1 MSSMLNNL
9 ESIPSNDEFLWAD
22 FLEIR
27 AMVHPDKAFSRGDLD
42 SVMRAQPEEFN
53 REQSSAKWRF
63 GTDFIR
69 QRINIFGDSYPFSL
83 SEDGDTLTLEQ
94 YDDLENIKKLY
105 LSLLICAN
113 IKYIP
118 QGTRPTITR
127 SFEMISL
134 PIFTSL
140 MPRGYHVYPN
150 WAGGGANA
158 RYTGLLIDK
167 YQAIARDIRCETTTF
182 KPRDFKPRDS
192 GDGGIDIVAWH
203 PFGDD
208 RDAIPAAFVQCG
220 CSKDEW
226 RHKQLEPSYAK
237 LGSKMPVTH
246 PWASYYF
253 LPQDLRWMD
262 GDWAY
267 KADIGGAILIDR
279 LRLINL
285 ARENELIDALPP
297 TPYVDDAVSMS
308 YR

>member
-1 MSSMLNNL
+1 MLNNL
-9 ESIPSNDEFLWAD
+9 ESLPSNDEFLWAD

-27 AMVHPDKAFSRGDLD
+27 SMVHPDKAFSRGDLD

-53 REQSSAKWRF
+53 REQSSAKWRL

-83 SEDGDTLTLEQ
+83 SADGDTLSLEN

-118 QGTRPTITR
+118 LATRPTITR
-127 SFEMISL
+127 SFELISL

-140 MPRGYHVYPN
+140 MPRGYQVYPN
-150 WAGGGANA
+150 WAGGGADA
-158 RYTGLLIDK
+158 RYTGLLIEK

-203 PFGDD
+203 PFGDE

-267 KADIGGAILIDR
+267 KADIGGAILVDR

>member
-1 MSSMLNNL
+1 MLNNL

-83 SEDGDTLTLEQ
+83 SEDGDTLTLEN

-118 QGTRPTITR
+118 QATRPIITR

-140 MPRGYHVYPN
+140 MPRGYYVYPN

-158 RYTGLLIDK
+158 RYTGLLIEK

-182 KPRDFKPRDS
+182 KPRDFKSRDS

-203 PFGDD
+203 PFGDE

-267 KADIGGAILIDR
+267 KADIGGAILVDR

>member
-1 MSSMLNNL
+1 MLNNL

-42 SVMRAQPEEFN
+42 SVMRAQPEEFD
-53 REQSSAKWRF
+53 REKSAEQWRL

-69 QRINIFGDSYPFSL
+69 QRVHIFGNSYPFTL
-83 SEDGDTLTLEQ
+83 SVDGDTLTLEN
-94 YDDLENIKKLY
+94 YDNLDSIQKLY

-118 QGTRPTITR
+118 KATRPTITR
-127 SFEMISL
+127 SFELISL

-140 MPRGYHVYPN
+140 MPRGYQVHPN
-150 WAGGGANA
+150 WAGGGADA

-167 YQAIARDIRCETTTF
+167 YKAIANDIRCETTTF

-267 KADIGGAILIDR
+267 KADIGGAILVDR

-285 ARENELIDALPP
+285 ARENELIDNLPA